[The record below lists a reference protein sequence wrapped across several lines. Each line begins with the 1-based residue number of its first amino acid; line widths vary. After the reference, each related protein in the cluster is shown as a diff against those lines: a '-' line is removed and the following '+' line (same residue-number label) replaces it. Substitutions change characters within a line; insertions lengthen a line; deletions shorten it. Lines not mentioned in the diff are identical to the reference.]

1 MNQSGA
7 SFARSMLIVTVALV
21 GLNLRPFMTS
31 IGPLVSSIRA
41 GTGLSLQ
48 GIALLT
54 LLPMML
60 MGVIAFI
67 GPIVQSI
74 VGERRVVLGALLT
87 ICIGCGLRFLFP
99 TAEGLIISAVVI
111 GLGVALIQ
119 AAFPGIIK
127 REFSQHIG
135 PMMGLY
141 SAMLMGGGALGAWLA
156 PVVSNIMGLWPVGLA
171 FFALPAVL
179 ALISTFI
186 FLPSI
191 VSLNVSAAP
200 VKTLLKK
207 PRTWLLM
214 LCFGLVNGGYSSV
227 VAWLAP
233 SFQDHGWSS
242 GESGKLLALL
252 ALSQAASALILPIL
266 ARQYKDRRPWLWFTL
281 FMQFAGFSGLAFVPE
296 FASILWAICLG
307 VGLGGCFAL
316 TLIVALDHFEE
327 PSNAGALS
335 ALMQGGG
342 FLLAAIPPWLVAA
355 LHDFTGTYKA
365 GWIFHLCSV
374 ILVIVLVIRLAPKSY
389 RKIRL

>member
-67 GPIVQSI
+67 GPIVQSV

-87 ICIGCGLRFLFP
+87 IGIGCALRFLFP
-99 TAEGLIISAVVI
+99 TAEDLIISAVVI

-127 REFSQHIG
+127 REFNQHIG

-156 PVVSNIMGLWPVGLA
+156 PVVSNITGLWPVGLA

-186 FLPSI
+186 FLPSA

-242 GESGKLLALL
+242 GQSGKLLALL

-296 FASILWAICLG
+296 FAFILWAICLG
-307 VGLGGCFAL
+307 IGLGGCFAL

-355 LHDFTGTYKA
+355 LHDFTGSYKA
-365 GWIFHLCSV
+365 GWIFHIFSV

>member
-141 SAMLMGGGALGAWLA
+141 SA
-156 PVVSNIMGLWPVGLA
+156 

-242 GESGKLLALL
+242 GQSGKLLALL

>member
-87 ICIGCGLRFLFP
+87 IGIGCALRFLFP

-156 PVVSNIMGLWPVGLA
+156 PVVSNITGLWPVGLA
-171 FFALPAVL
+171 FFVIPAVL

-186 FLPSI
+186 FLPSA

-242 GESGKLLALL
+242 GQSGKLLALL

-307 VGLGGCFAL
+307 IGLGGCFAL

-365 GWIFHLCSV
+365 GWIFHICSV

-389 RKIRL
+389 SKIRL

>member
-74 VGERRVVLGALLT
+74 VGERRVVLSALLT

-141 SAMLMGGGALGAWLA
+141 SAMLMG
-156 PVVSNIMGLWPVGLA
+156 
-171 FFALPAVL
+171 AV
-179 ALISTFI
+179 
-186 FLPSI
+186 
-191 VSLNVSAAP
+191 
-200 VKTLLKK
+200 
-207 PRTWLLM
+207 
-214 LCFGLVNGGYSSV
+214 
-227 VAWLAP
+227 
-233 SFQDHGWSS
+233 H
-242 GESGKLLALL
+242 
-252 ALSQAASALILPIL
+252 
-266 ARQYKDRRPWLWFTL
+266 
-281 FMQFAGFSGLAFVPE
+281 
-296 FASILWAICLG
+296 
-307 VGLGGCFAL
+307 
-316 TLIVALDHFEE
+316 
-327 PSNAGALS
+327 
-335 ALMQGGG
+335 
-342 FLLAAIPPWLVAA
+342 
-355 LHDFTGTYKA
+355 
-365 GWIFHLCSV
+365 
-374 ILVIVLVIRLAPKSY
+374 
-389 RKIRL
+389 

>member
-1 MNQSGA
+1 MKQTESLL
-7 SFARSMLIVTVALV
+7 SRPMFMVTVALV

-31 IGPLVSSIRA
+31 IGPLVSKIRL

-60 MGVIAFI
+60 MGLIAFI
-67 GPIVQSI
+67 GPIVQNM

-87 ICIGCGLRFLFP
+87 ICMGCAFRFLFP
-99 TAEGLIISAVVI
+99 TAEGLITSAVVI

-156 PVVSNIMGLWPVGLA
+156 PIMTHVTGLWSLGLA
-171 FFALPAVL
+171 CFAVPAVL
-179 ALISTFI
+179 ALISAFI

-191 VSLNVSAAP
+191 VSSSVHLSP
-200 VKTLLKK
+200 VKSLLRQ

-227 VAWLAP
+227 VAWLAA
-233 SFQDHGWSS
+233 SFQEHGWSS
-242 GESGKLLALL
+242 IQSGKLLALL
-252 ALSQAASALILPIL
+252 ALSQAGSALILPIL
-266 ARQYKDRRPWLWFTL
+266 ARHYKDRRPWLWLTL
-281 FMQFAGFSGLAFVPE
+281 LMQVIGFSGLAFIPE

-307 VGLGGCFAL
+307 AGLGGCFAL

-327 PSNAGALS
+327 PAHAGALS

-355 LHDFTGTYKA
+355 LHDFTGTYQA
-365 GWIFHLCSV
+365 GWTFHLCSV
-374 ILVIVLVIRLAPKSY
+374 ILVAVLVGRLAPKSY
-389 RKIRL
+389 GRIRL

>member
-21 GLNLRPFMTS
+21 GINLRPFMTS

-87 ICIGCGLRFLFP
+87 IGIGCTLRFLFP

-156 PVVSNIMGLWPVGLA
+156 PVVSNITGFWSVGLA

-186 FLPSI
+186 FLSSI
-191 VSLNVSAAP
+191 VSSNAPPAP

-214 LCFGLVNGGYSSV
+214 LCFGLINGGYSSV

-233 SFQDHGWSS
+233 SFQDQGRSAAQ
-242 GESGKLLALL
+242 SGKLLALL

-307 VGLGGCFAL
+307 IGLGGCFAL

-355 LHDFTGTYKA
+355 LHDFTGSYKA
-365 GWIFHLCSV
+365 GWIFHICSV